1 MIKTQKKHEIVI
13 AFDDMLCEI
22 IRNKKLE
29 LIVTKLCI
37 RCKKLNILIVSIT
50 QYHFVVP
57 KSVRLHSV
65 HYFIDRNV
73 IYCPLQQIVFNYYL
87 T

>member
-1 MIKTQKKHEIVI
+1 MTKTQKKHEIVI

-22 IRNKKLE
+22 IRDKKLE
-29 LIVTKLCI
+29 LIVTELFI
-37 RCKKLNILIVSIT
+37 RCKKLNILIVFIT

-57 KSVRLHSV
+57 KNVTLHSA
-65 HYFIDRNV
+65 HFFIDKNV
-73 IYCPLQQIVFNYYL
+73 VYCPLQQIVFNYYL